1 MIGNPGAKCLGA
13 WEHRMAAR
21 PSADRALIR
30 SRSMI
35 TAIIIIIISI
45 IVAANPWYP
54 ESKTSMNTRNGNPD
68 IHGMHGQPSPESTEA
83 MKRSSRVALDF

>member
-35 TAIIIIIISI
+35 TAIIISSSI
-45 IVAANPWYP
+45 IVAANPRSPSLRLHLVTY
-54 ESKTSMNTRNGNPD
+54 SD
-68 IHGMHGQPSPESTEA
+68 IM
-83 MKRSSRVALDF
+83 L